1 MILERGSARASGP
14 KGSFRPY
21 QPLEPEQRRGVKAL
35 CASFAS
41 LRSWRVTPPPLWR
54 QIRDLAFRLIYPQ
67 SQSLLL
73 LVLITTCLLYVWVFT
88 LTVFEGVW
96 VFTLT
101 VFEGAWG
108 SSL

>member
-1 MILERGSARASGP
+1 MSAGISRFVLHIDELVGPYEMIESVPPVVGSCSRG
-14 KGSFRPY
+14 
-21 QPLEPEQRRGVKAL
+21 L
-35 CASFAS
+35 
-41 LRSWRVTPPPLWR
+41 
-54 QIRDLAFRLIYPQ
+54 FRLIYPQ
-67 SQSLLL
+67 VQPLLL

-101 VFEGAWG
+101 VFEGVWG